1 LRKIL
6 AKSGAGVV
14 ANGEVADQLRKEGI
28 EVTVL
33 EEGSRPAG
41 AFTLLAIPAEHQ
53 PILADSLPRNTAFL
67 VDERVLNVGDSFDP
81 ALLAHKG
88 VEVLVLPVMA
98 PYLTELIAYDFG
110 RRMEPRAVVPV
121 HDGYARDAFVKGRY
135 DTYETFFKKADI
147 RFHRLDAPG
156 ASVEI

>member
-1 LRKIL
+1 
-6 AKSGAGVV
+6 V
-14 ANGEVADQLRKEGI
+14 AAQLRKEGI
-28 EVTVL
+28 EVTVQ
-33 EEGSRPAG
+33 EEGSRTVG
-41 AFTLLAIPAEHQ
+41 AFILLAIPAEHQ
-53 PILADSLPRNTAFL
+53 PILADSLPCNTAFL

-135 DTYETFFKKADI
+135 DTYETFFGKVGI
-147 RFHRLDAPG
+147 RFHRLEAPG
-156 ASVEI
+156 ASVEL

>member
-1 LRKIL
+1 MIL
-6 AKSGAGVV
+6 L
-14 ANGEVADQLRKEGI
+14 N
-28 EVTVL
+28 
-33 EEGSRPAG
+33 P
-41 AFTLLAIPAEHQ
+41 PP

-81 ALLAHKG
+81 ALLEHKG

-121 HDGYARDAFVKGRY
+121 HDGYARDAFVKRRY
-135 DTYETFFKKADI
+135 DTYETFFKKVGI
-147 RFHRLDAPG
+147 QFHRLDAPG
-156 ASVEI
+156 AGIETEGRRQGRFLIREVEAPS